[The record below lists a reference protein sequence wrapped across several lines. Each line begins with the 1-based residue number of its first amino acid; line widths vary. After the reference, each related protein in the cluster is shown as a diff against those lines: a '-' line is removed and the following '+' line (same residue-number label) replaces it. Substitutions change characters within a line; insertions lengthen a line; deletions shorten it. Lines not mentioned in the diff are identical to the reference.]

1 VDQGSD
7 PSGRIDA
14 KVSEFFGVSVYIY
27 FRDHPPPHFHARYG
41 GAEAIVAIET
51 GLVLE
56 GRLPPRVLGLLTE
69 WASLHRE
76 APFRAWRRAR
86 QHRPAGTIDPLR

>member
-1 VDQGSD
+1 M
-7 PSGRIDA
+7 P

-41 GAEAIVAIET
+41 DAEAIVAIQT
-51 GLVLE
+51 ALVLE
-56 GRLPPRVLGLLTE
+56 GRLPPRVLGLVTE

-76 APFRAWRRAR
+76 ALSRAWRRAR
-86 QHRPAGTIDPLR
+86 DHRAPGAIDPLR